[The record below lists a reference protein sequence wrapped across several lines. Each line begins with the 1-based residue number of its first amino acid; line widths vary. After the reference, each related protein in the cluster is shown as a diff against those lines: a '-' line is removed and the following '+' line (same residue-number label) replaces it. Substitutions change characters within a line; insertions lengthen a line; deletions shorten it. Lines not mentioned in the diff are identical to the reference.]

1 MNEDKKQNQKRKA
14 EQKMKLIMKKAG
26 FNIDA
31 LKREILGYR
40 FNFEY
45 QQPSWNQLLPQ
56 AVLHQCSRPMNKEQ
70 QHRAM
75 EAKNDQ

>member
-1 MNEDKKQNQKRKA
+1 MCKDKKQNQKRKA
-14 EQKMKLIMKKAG
+14 EQKMKSNMKKAG
-26 FNIDA
+26 FNLAA

-40 FNFEY
+40 FHFEY

-56 AVLHQCSRPMNKEQ
+56 AVQYQCSRPMNKEQ

-75 EAKNDQ
+75 GGNHDQ

>member
-1 MNEDKKQNQKRKA
+1 MCKDKKQNQKRKA
-14 EQKMKLIMKKAG
+14 EQKMKSNLKKAS
-26 FNIDA
+26 FNLAA
-31 LKREILGYR
+31 LKREIFSYR
-40 FNFEY
+40 FHFEY